1 MKNCTQCNCQ
11 NDDSALFCRQCGAK
25 LPEQVSYTAPVTP
38 HTTAQPAQN
47 NFMPQ
52 SQPQFYTAPVQPVV
66 NQPKKKGKG
75 CLIGALVAVGVVV
88 LFIILVVFTSLN
100 PSTTENETQQPV
112 TVNTMVGDYSVMIKD
127 SEVVE
132 SNDGNILIVTY
143 LFQNHSDSS
152 ASFAYSIS
160 DKAFQNG
167 IEAEKEYFVLDHD
180 FDFNSATKDIQNNV
194 TLEVQQAYRLNDP
207 TSPVTIE
214 ITRAFS
220 VFSDE
225 KLTYTIDIDK

>member
-25 LPEQVSYTAPVTP
+25 LPETVPYAAPMPTQQ
-38 HTTAQPAQN
+38 TAQPAQN
-47 NFMPQ
+47 NFTPPQ
-52 SQPQFYTAPVQPVV
+52 QPYIAPVQTVA

-75 CLIGALVAVGVVV
+75 CLIGALVAVGVIV

-100 PSTTENETQQPV
+100 PSTTENQTQPPV
-112 TVNTMVGDYSVMIKD
+112 TVNTMVGEYSVMIKD

-180 FDFNSATKDIQNNV
+180 FDFNSATKDIQNSV